1 MKSNSS
7 KMVAIVLLIFL
18 VGCSAGL
25 TGRITADTDNF
36 KKICI
41 QNGHQ
46 FMVMPPARDW
56 VPISREPCAGCMV
69 EGDHYCTLEEY
80 TEVTER

>member
-1 MKSNSS
+1 
-7 KMVAIVLLIFL
+7 
-18 VGCSAGL
+18 
-25 TGRITADTDNF
+25 
-36 KKICI
+36 
-41 QNGHQ
+41 
-46 FMVMPPARDW
+46 MPPARDW